1 MARPPPILDRGTA
14 IDGTERRAAL
24 ELFTLDEV
32 ATMFRVSPRTMHA
45 YVRRHPFYRV
55 LGSRRLFTR
64 SDIKALYEAL
74 ECPSS
79 SNPDPAARTGTCT
92 APSEASTYARA
103 QALLTKRP
111 PKRSGRGGR
120 GRSSN
125 VVSLERRRR
134 RPSSEQP

>member
-1 MARPPPILDRGTA
+1 MT
-14 IDGTERRAAL
+14 TL

-32 ATMFRVSPRTMHA
+32 AATFRVSPRKMREH
-45 YVRRHPFYRV
+45 VRLHPFYRV
-55 LGSRRLFTR
+55 LGGRKLFTR

-79 SNPDPAARTGTCT
+79 SSEEPAARTGTSSE
-92 APSEASTYARA
+92 PSEASAYARA
-103 QALLTKRP
+103 HELPTTRP
-111 PKRSGRGGR
+111 PKRFGRGAS

-134 RPSSEQP
+134 RRSSAQP